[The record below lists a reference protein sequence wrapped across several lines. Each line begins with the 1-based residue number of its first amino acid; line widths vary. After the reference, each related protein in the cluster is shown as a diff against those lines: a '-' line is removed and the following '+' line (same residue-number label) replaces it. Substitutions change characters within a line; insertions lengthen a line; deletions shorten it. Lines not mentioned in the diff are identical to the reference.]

1 MSLQPVS
8 QARHMIVKS
17 SIMTLQTQGAEWVV
31 NVFLSFTVGHV
42 ETKYGA
48 AVNKAAVISL

>member
-1 MSLQPVS
+1 MSLQPVT
-8 QARHMIVKS
+8 QAHHMIVKS

-42 ETKYGA
+42 ESKYGA

>member
-1 MSLQPVS
+1 
-8 QARHMIVKS
+8 MIVKS

-42 ETKYGA
+42 ESKYEA
-48 AVNKAAVISL
+48 AVNEAAAVSL

>member
-1 MSLQPVS
+1 MSLQPVT
-8 QARHMIVKS
+8 QAHHMIVKS

-42 ETKYGA
+42 ESKYGA
-48 AVNKAAVISL
+48 AVNEAAAVSL